1 MRRRPFLFGL
11 LALLSSTLVAGA
23 ALPAGAGGSKPPTVP
38 AAIAVP
44 AGHKVVLDVTGKG
57 VQIYD
62 CRPSATNP
70 AVNAWTFR
78 EPAAVLNGH
87 RGRPVGIHFRGPT
100 FESFDGSSV
109 VGRVPPVGTY
119 TPEHGP
125 AAIPWLLLAADSTQ
139 GDGVL
144 AGVDYIQRIET
155 RGGVAPTGACDPAT
169 DATVAVPY
177 RARYV
182 FYAD

>member
-1 MRRRPFLFGL
+1 MRRRPILLGL

-23 ALPAGAGGSKPPTVP
+23 AMPAGAGSKPPAVP
-38 AAIAVP
+38 PAIQVP
-44 AGHKVVLDVTGKG
+44 AGQEVVLDVVGKG

-62 CRPSATNP
+62 CRPSATDPN
-70 AVNAWTFR
+70 VLAWTFR
-78 EPAAVLNGH
+78 EPAAVLYGH
-87 RGRPVGIHFRGPT
+87 GGRPVGIHFRGPT

-109 VGRVPPVGTY
+109 VGALKASVPSP
-119 TPEHGP
+119 TPGS
-125 AAIPWLLLAADSTQ
+125 IPWLLLAAASNQ

-144 AGVDYIQRIET
+144 ARVDYVQRLQT
-155 RGGVAPTGACDPAT
+155 RGGVAPAGACDPAG

>member
-1 MRRRPFLFGL
+1 MRRRPILLGL

-23 ALPAGAGGSKPPTVP
+23 AIPAGAGSKPP
-38 AAIAVP
+38 AVSKELQPP
-44 AGHKVVLDVTGKG
+44 AGQEVVLDVVGKG

-62 CRPSATNP
+62 CRPSATDPN
-70 AVNAWTFR
+70 VLVWTFR
-78 EPAAVLNGH
+78 EPAAVLYGH

-109 VGRVPPVGTY
+109 AGAVQVSEESPDG
-119 TPEHGP
+119 
-125 AAIPWLLLAADSTQ
+125 AIPWLLLKATANQ

-144 AGVDYIQRIET
+144 ARVDYVQRLET
-155 RGGVAPTGACDPAT
+155 RGGVAPKGACDPAR